1 MTWLIA
7 AILLLFLVN
16 NTQAAEGAAS
26 NYFPGAYGS
35 LLVAMAP
42 EPGPVAVS
50 LNLFFKGKTDFAV
63 RQGRLDTDLTA
74 TAFYTLAQG
83 LYVWDVPES
92 GGRFA
97 FGAYVPYGYS
107 RVKGDVTTKL
117 GVFRF
122 DEAVDGVGD
131 IGIIPVSYYWNTGN
145 FHINFYEL
153 VIAPTGKYE
162 IDKEV
167 FVGRNYWSFDTV
179 LAATWFDPNMGT
191 ELSAAGGIM
200 VNSKNNATDYKT
212 GTEFHLDLTANQF
225 VTEELA
231 LGLRGYVY
239 QQLTGDSGSGALLGD
254 FKGESIGGGFGL
266 SWVPA
271 EMGGKL
277 AITGSWLRDLRAK
290 RRLKADY
297 ASVSIAMTF

>member
-7 AILLLFLVN
+7 TILLLFLAN

-26 NYFPGAYGS
+26 NYFPGAYGN
-35 LLVAMAP
+35 LLLAIAP

-63 RQGRLDTDLTA
+63 RQGRLDTGLTA
-74 TAFYTLAQG
+74 TAFYSLAQG
-83 LYVWDVPES
+83 LYVWDVPEA

-97 FGAYVPYGYS
+97 FGAYVPYGHS
-107 RVKGDVTTKL
+107 RVKGDVTTRL

-122 DEAVDGVGD
+122 DESVDGLGD

-153 VIAPTGKYE
+153 IVAPTGKYE
-162 IDKEV
+162 IDEEV

-179 LAATWFDPNMGT
+179 LAATWFDPSTGT

-200 VNSKNNATDYKT
+200 VNSKNNATEYRT
-212 GTEFHLDLTANQF
+212 GTEFHMDLIANQF

-231 LGLRGYVY
+231 LGLRGYAY
-239 QQLTGDSGSGALLGD
+239 QQITGDSGAGALLGS

-271 EMGGKL
+271 ALGGTL
-277 AITGSWLRDLRAK
+277 AITASWLRDLQAK

-297 ASVSIAMTF
+297 ASVSLAMTF